1 MAECGDS
8 TLGTLAAGQ
17 RDATSL
23 GLVPNPLSA
32 TVTRTYSTPCPG
44 RSIQNVRR
52 GANVCEATDAT
63 AWADLAAAVA
73 EETQVYAAELVAAG
87 AVYSQAVEDRMVQG
101 SIVADRLM
109 ALVPVLAGFR
119 GSGSATMSNRPESL
133 AFTELY
139 QGVYGEPPDL
149 DPSTG
154 DIPFSAAV
162 WLARYA
168 LRLLSCAQEELAD
181 AARVQGVEDVTP
193 PERPPIPEPRP
204 AFAPPKLW
212 GLLALGALGIGAFLA
227 LRR

>member
-1 MAECGDS
+1 MSECGES

-44 RSIQNVRR
+44 RSVQNVRR

-73 EETQVYAAELVAAG
+73 DETQVYASELVAAG
-87 AVYSQAVEDRMVQG
+87 AVYSQAVEDRIVEG
-101 SIVADRLM
+101 SIVAERLVD
-109 ALVPVLAGFR
+109 LVPELAGFR
-119 GSGSATMSNRPESL
+119 GSGSAVMAAAPISL

-139 QGVYGEPPDL
+139 QSVYGEPPEL
-149 DPSTG
+149 DMSTG
-154 DIPFSAAV
+154 NIPFSAAV

-168 LRLLSCAQEELAD
+168 LRLLACAQEELSD
-181 AARVQGVEDVTP
+181 AARVQGVEGVTP
-193 PERPPIPEPRP
+193 PERPPIPQPRP

-212 GLLALGALGIGAFLA
+212 GLLALGALGVGAFLA